1 MASTKLPVRYE
12 DPEYQEAHRVLFASS
27 VTQPLKSVLPPDLIQ
42 AEFDSAVREFVTALG
57 SDGVLAGDTL
67 KDYIDPYELY
77 EDNDSE
83 RRVVSAAVV

>member
-1 MASTKLPVRYE
+1 M
-12 DPEYQEAHRVLFASS
+12 
-27 VTQPLKSVLPPDLIQ
+27 
-42 AEFDSAVREFVTALG
+42 ALG
-57 SDGVLAGDTL
+57 LDGVLAGDAL